1 MGYFWSEAEV
11 NARLED
17 KMVARFNELV
27 NYCEKHNVD
36 SRTAAYMLAIDRVAY
51 DTRMRGIYA

>member
-1 MGYFWSEAEV
+1 MGYFWSEEEV
-11 NARLED
+11 NNRLAE
-17 KMVARFNELV
+17 KMVASFNELV
-27 NYCEKHNVD
+27 HYAEKHNVD

>member
-11 NARLED
+11 NTRLED
-17 KMVARFNELV
+17 KMVASFNELSHFAA
-27 NYCEKHNVD
+27 KHEVD
-36 SRTAAYMLAIDRVAY
+36 TRTAAYMLAIDRVAY